1 MVVDNIKVI
10 ILWLSKLIMD
20 ERKKTVQPKQ
30 MRRREKRIANEL
42 EKELLESSDEEIP
55 APKHVLGPT
64 GFFVFFLLSNR
75 RTQG

>member
-1 MVVDNIKVI
+1 M
-10 ILWLSKLIMD
+10 WLSKLIMD

-42 EKELLESSDEEIP
+42 EKELLESSDEKIP

-64 GFFVFFLLSNR
+64 GFFFFFIK
-75 RTQG
+75 

>member
-1 MVVDNIKVI
+1 
-10 ILWLSKLIMD
+10 MD

-55 APKHVLGPT
+55 APKHVPGPT
-64 GFFVFFLLSNR
+64 CIYFYTLLS
-75 RTQG
+75 